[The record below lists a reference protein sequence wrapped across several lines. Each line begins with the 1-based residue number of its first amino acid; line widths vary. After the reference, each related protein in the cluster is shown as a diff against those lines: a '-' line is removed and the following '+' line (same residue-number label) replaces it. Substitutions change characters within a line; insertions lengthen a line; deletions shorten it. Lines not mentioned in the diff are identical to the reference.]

1 MGRESSFGA
10 AALCVCKCVC
20 VYMCG
25 VCVCVYVWGVCMHI
39 KVHMHVCT
47 CLKAGSQCS
56 TGSLAVICQPC
67 IDASRTRIKFYSRVP
82 LRCVHAFGG
91 KIFTRKALY
100 S

>member
-1 MGRESSFGA
+1 MSHAHLEMAGWVGRVPSG
-10 AALCVCKCVC
+10 LLHCVC
-20 VYMCG
+20 VS
-25 VCVCVYVWGVCMHI
+25 VCVYVWGMCMHI

-56 TGSLAVICQPC
+56 TGSLAVIYQPC
-67 IDASRTRIKFYSRVP
+67 IDASRTRIKFYSS
-82 LRCVHAFGG
+82 LRCVHVFGG